1 MKFKD
6 YIANVNRA
14 NTLINALERS
24 SKHVDPR
31 ALQKVQRELH
41 KTAFHKEERK
51 IEKGHHAPS
60 AHALQ
65 ASDEKTEVG
74 DADDNQSSSRQ
85 SEEEVA
91 VLEDRLEGNL
101 LDDKYK
107 DLKQLLKQQ

>member
-41 KTAFHKEERK
+41 KTDVQKEQKEG
-51 IEKGHHAPS
+51 EKGDHAPF

-65 ASDEKTEVG
+65 ASGERMEAE

-85 SEEEVA
+85 SEEEVV
-91 VLEDRLEGNL
+91 VL
-101 LDDKYK
+101 
-107 DLKQLLKQQ
+107 